1 MSFFCCA
8 QWYRFLVSSRGAGVG
23 VVGLDGML
31 FIRVVALKDGRLKR
45 NERGG
50 VCIVTWPSVDK
61 QTANR
66 VMAG

>member
-1 MSFFCCA
+1 M
-8 QWYRFLVSSRGAGVG
+8 G